1 MTSNPKTVIANG
13 REVPSWS
20 TLRLAEASPPMI
32 GGIVLTRAE
41 ATPIEPPA
49 APRARMGTM
58 ANTGPNPKV
67 VTAMASDKLRAP

>member
-1 MTSNPKTVIANG
+1 MNSMPKTVIAKG
-13 REVPSWS
+13 REVPSCS
-20 TLRLAEASPPMI
+20 TLRLAEARPPMI

-41 ATPIEPPA
+41 ATPIEPPV

-67 VTAMASDKLRAP
+67 VMAMASDKLTAP